1 MVLFKLGVLCAIP
14 AFLFAQVPISAIVD
28 TPTNAPDETAIGP
41 SESVVVPT
49 SPATLLVPLTPREKT
64 ARRAFRLVEPL
75 TLLNSAFSAGISQL
89 RNDPSEWG
97 QGADGYAHRF
107 ADAEGFTAAHNTIAL
122 GFDLAFHLDPR
133 YRRTPDGRF
142 GPRLWSAISQTF
154 LANKDSG
161 GRTINVSEIVGNL
174 GAGFISN
181 TWQPEEHRSN
191 EDALMSGLA
200 GLGYQAAKN
209 VVREFLPDVL
219 HRIKR

>member
-1 MVLFKLGVLCAIP
+1 MKLLKLGVLCAVP
-14 AFLFAQVPISAIVD
+14 ALLLAQGPIAASIDTPANALEQTVIAPSASVRTPISPV
-28 TPTNAPDETAIGP
+28 TPF
-41 SESVVVPT
+41 
-49 SPATLLVPLTPREKT
+49 VPLTPREKT

-75 TLLNSAFSAGISQL
+75 TLLNSAFSAGIGQL
-89 RNDPSEWG
+89 RNDPAEWG
-97 QGADGYAHRF
+97 HGADGYAHRF

-161 GRTINVSEIVGNL
+161 GRTINVSEIAGNL

-181 TWQPEEHRSN
+181 TWQPEGHRSN

-219 HRIKR
+219 HRVKH